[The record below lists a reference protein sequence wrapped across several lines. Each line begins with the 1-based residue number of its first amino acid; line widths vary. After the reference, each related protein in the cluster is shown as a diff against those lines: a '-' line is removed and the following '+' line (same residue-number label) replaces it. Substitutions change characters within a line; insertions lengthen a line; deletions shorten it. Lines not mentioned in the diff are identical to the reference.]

1 VSAAD
6 PFRFEPEAIAI
17 ETHGA
22 FEIVDAEREERDSRF
37 HRQILPCDAR
47 LIGRHVSAAVQAE
60 RTSAGAMRLH

>member
-37 HRQILPCDAR
+37 HRQILPVRRALD
-47 LIGRHVSAAVQAE
+47 
-60 RTSAGAMRLH
+60 